1 MDTGNNPQHQ
11 PANKLVTWLQGHL
24 EDWRDSRDDNYLDN
38 WKEYEALWRGQWR
51 AEDRLRESE
60 RSRIVS
66 PVLQEAIENHAS
78 EIEEGVFGNGDDLF
92 SIDDDY
98 MDKDAKDID
107 YMQSYMKDC
116 FKQTGLR
123 SAVGEVILLASI
135 YGTGIG
141 EVVVAKEKEMIP
153 ATEPMTEV
161 DAVAIGTKS
170 KDKVKVLLNPISP
183 QNFLIDPNANGIKD
197 AMGCAV
203 EEFVSA
209 HLVAQN
215 MEDGVYLKKDLMNH
229 APNESDLEE
238 TWIDEE
244 YDQDKVKIVRYYG
257 LVPEKLLENPE
268 TGEVYEG
275 DSDILEEYGNLVE
288 AIVVVGNDSVLL
300 KAEANPYM
308 LKDRPIVA
316 YQDDTVPKR
325 FWGRGI
331 AEKGYNMQRAID
343 AQLRAHLDSLALTTA
358 PMMGMDATRLP
369 RGAKFEV
376 RPGKT
381 ILTNGDPREVLQP
394 FQFGQTDA
402 SNLETAAMFQKMLL
416 QATNTMS
423 TQDDVKAAAGGDLS
437 VALATVLKKNKRTLV
452 NFQDNFLVPFITK
465 VAHRF
470 MQFAPEEFPVADY
483 KFIANSSL
491 GNLAKEVE
499 QLQYL
504 NLLKTL
510 GPNSPITPILLEGVI
525 QNSSMENRAEM
536 TEALQQGTE
545 AQKKQQAQVSQIQM
559 GQAQAEIGLNQAEA
573 QENMAQAQKAQ
584 MEAQMM
590 PKEVQA
596 KLMTSLANNLPSE
609 AEEAEMEFKRR
620 KEVAEI
626 MLKQEA
632 LNIKKQDMIDNREIV
647 EMQMKQKPVDK
658 VKLKQA

>member
-1 MDTGNNPQHQ
+1 MDLGNNPQIG
-11 PANKLVTWLQGHL
+11 PNKLVSWLTGHL
-24 EDWRDSRDDNYLDN
+24 MDWRDSRDDNYLET
-38 WKEYEALWRGQWR
+38 WKEYEALWRGIWR

-66 PVLQEAIENHAS
+66 PILQEAIENHAS
-78 EIEEGVFGNGDDLF
+78 EIEEGVFGNGDSLF
-92 SIDDDY
+92 SIDDDF

-107 YMQSYMKDC
+107 YMQSYMKQC

-123 SAVGEVILLASI
+123 KAVGDIILLASI

-141 EVVVAKEKEMIP
+141 EVVVRKEKDLIP
-153 ATEPMTEV
+153 ATEVMEEV
-161 DAVAIGTKS
+161 DSVAVGTKS
-170 KDKVKVLLNPISP
+170 KDKVTVTLNPISP
-183 QNFLIDPNANGIKD
+183 QNFLIDPNATTVND
-197 AMGCAV
+197 AMGCAI

-209 HLVAQN
+209 HHVAKN
-215 MEDGVYLKKDLMNH
+215 MEEGVYLKADLGGI
-229 APNESDLEE
+229 APDEHDLDES
-238 TWIDEE
+238 WIDED

-257 LVPEKLLENPE
+257 LVPEKLLDSPEN
-268 TGEVYEG
+268 GEVYTG
-275 DSDILEEYGNLVE
+275 TGDILEEYGNLVE
-288 AIVVVGNDSVLL
+288 AIVVIGNDNVLL

-325 FWGRGI
+325 FWGRGV

-402 SNLETAAMFQKMLL
+402 SNLETAAAFQKMLL
-416 QATNTMS
+416 QATNTMN
-423 TQDDVKAAAGGDLS
+423 TQDDVKQSTGGELS

-470 MQFAPEEFPVADY
+470 MQFSPEEFPVADY
-483 KFIANSSL
+483 KFVANSSL

-499 QLQYL
+499 QVQFL

-510 GPNSPITPILLEGVI
+510 GPNSPIVPILLEGVI
-525 QNSSMENRAEM
+525 ENSSIENRA
-536 TEALQQGTE
+536 TLIEALRQGNE
-545 AQKKQQAQVSQIQM
+545 AQKQQQAQATQIQM

-584 MEAQMM
+584 MEAQML

-609 AEEAEMEFKRR
+609 SDEAEAEFKRR
-620 KEVAEI
+620 KEVAEL

-632 LNIKKQDMIDNREIV
+632 LSIKKQDMIDNKEIV
-647 EMQMKQKPVDK
+647 KLQMQQKQR
-658 VKLKQA
+658 A

>member
-1 MDTGNNPQHQ
+1 MDLGNNPQIG
-11 PANKLVTWLQGHL
+11 PNKLVSWLSGHL
-24 EDWRDSRDDNYLDN
+24 MDWRDSRDDNYLET
-38 WKEYEALWRGQWR
+38 WKEYEALWRGEWR

-66 PVLQEAIENHAS
+66 PILQEAIENHAS
-78 EIEEGVFGNGDDLF
+78 EIEEGVFGNGDALF
-92 SIDDDY
+92 SIDDDF

-107 YMQSYMKDC
+107 YIQSYMKQS

-123 SAVGEVILLASI
+123 KAVGDIILLASI

-141 EVVVAKEKEMIP
+141 EVVVRKEKDFIP
-153 ATEPMTEV
+153 ATQVMKEV
-161 DAVAIGTKS
+161 DSVAIGTKS
-170 KDKVKVLLNPISP
+170 KDKVTVTLNPISP
-183 QNFLIDPNANGIKD
+183 QNFLIDPNATTVQD
-197 AMGCAV
+197 AMGCAI

-209 HLVAQN
+209 HHVARN
-215 MEDGVYLKKDLMNH
+215 MEEGVYLKADLAGTSVMEGDLD
-229 APNESDLEE
+229 ES
-238 TWIDEE
+238 WIDED

-257 LVPEKLLENPE
+257 LVPEKLLDNPE
-268 TGEVYEG
+268 NGEVYEG
-275 DSDILEEYGNLVE
+275 TGDLLEEYGNLVE
-288 AIVVVGNDSVLL
+288 AIVVIGNDNVLL

-402 SNLETAAMFQKMLL
+402 SNLETAKAFQTMLL
-416 QATNTMS
+416 QATNTMN
-423 TQDDVKAAAGGDLS
+423 TQDDVKQASGGELS

-483 KFIANSSL
+483 KFVANSSL

-499 QLQYL
+499 QLQFL
-504 NLLKTL
+504 NLMKTL
-510 GPNSPITPILLEGVI
+510 GPNSPIVPILLEGVI
-525 QNSSMENRAEM
+525 ENSSIENRAMLIE
-536 TEALQQGTE
+536 TLQQGKK
-545 AQKKQQAQVSQIQM
+545 AQEQQQAQATQMQM
-559 GQAQAEIGLNQAEA
+559 GQVQAEIALNNSEA
-573 QENMAQAQKAQ
+573 QENMAQAQKYQ
-584 MEAQMM
+584 VEAQLA
-590 PKEVQA
+590 PQEIQA
-596 KLMTSLANNLPSE
+596 KLMSALATNLPSE
-609 AEEAEMEFKRR
+609 ADEQAAEFKRR
-620 KEVAEI
+620 KETAEL
-626 MLKQEA
+626 MLKQSEVE
-632 LNIKKQDMIDNREIV
+632 IKKQDMIDNREIV
-647 EMQMKQKPVDK
+647 RMQMKDK
-658 VKLKQA
+658 KSA